1 MYGPVMQD
9 TFESCHGDRTEAM
22 RLQTRATG
30 LTATRSVRHDR
41 ADLGRDEIFH
51 ALSTN

>member
-22 RLQTRATG
+22 RLQTRA
-30 LTATRSVRHDR
+30 DR
-41 ADLGRDEIFH
+41 IDDHLQCAP
-51 ALSTN
+51 